1 MPFPQWFASA
11 PSMVPARSSLSQ
23 VQQVRKRVLWLSLL
37 PLIALFFTV
46 TPLWRE
52 GSAFE
57 ESIEILAFGLIAL
70 AVLGRT
76 WCTLY
81 IGGRKKR
88 EIVDTGPYSLSRNPL
103 YVFSVVGA
111 LGIGMTTGSLGLG
124 LLLAGFTF
132 LVFDRVVRRE
142 EGWLAARFG
151 EAYVR
156 YRARTP
162 RWLSPRAC
170 WRDAERLEVRPRLV
184 LTTFRDASLML
195 LALPLVEAVEELHIL
210 WHLPAL
216 LQLP

>member
-1 MPFPQWFASA
+1 MTP
-11 PSMVPARSSLSQ
+11 VRSVLSQ
-23 VQQVRKRVLWLSLL
+23 VQQRRKVVLWLGAL
-37 PLIALFFTV
+37 PFLGAFFLMA
-46 TPLWRE
+46 PLWRE
-52 GSAFE
+52 GSAWE
-57 ESIEILAFGLIAL
+57 ESIEMLGLGLIGL

-111 LGIGMTTGSLGLG
+111 FGIGMTSGSVAMG
-124 LLLAGFTF
+124 LLLAAFIF
-132 LVFDRVVRRE
+132 AVFDGVIRRE
-142 EGWLAARFG
+142 EDWLAGQFG
-151 EAYVR
+151 EAYAH

-162 RWLSPRAC
+162 RWLSLKAR

-195 LALPLVEAVEELHIL
+195 LALPAVEAVEALHSVL
-210 WHLPAL
+210 HLPVL